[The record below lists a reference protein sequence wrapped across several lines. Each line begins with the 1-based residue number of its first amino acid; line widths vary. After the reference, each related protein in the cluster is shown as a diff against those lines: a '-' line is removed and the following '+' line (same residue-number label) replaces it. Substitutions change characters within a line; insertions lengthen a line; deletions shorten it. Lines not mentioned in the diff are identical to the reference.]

1 MGQLA
6 FLKMFILVSIPVDIR
21 DNRRHVHVFHQWCA
35 VGSADNGRRQ
45 HSVAKIWIEKNG
57 KPCVEIA
64 ESKLSPK
71 ENKMLVDAITAHWD
85 FINDQITRCFYPEG
99 GTEHRS
105 IKNDEVKNGE
115 RTVSKNIER
124 F

>member
-21 DNRRHVHVFHQWCA
+21 DNRRHVHVFHQ
-35 VGSADNGRRQ
+35 NGRRQ

-71 ENKMLVDAITAHWD
+71 DNKMLVDAITAHWQ
-85 FINDQITRCFYPEG
+85 FINDQITRCF
-99 GTEHRS
+99 
-105 IKNDEVKNGE
+105 NGE
-115 RTVSKNIER
+115 RTVSKNIE
-124 F
+124 